1 MYQAM
6 TWDYAAHPARCC
18 GPAPHQEGVAWDS
31 GARFATGHIVGPL
44 RFQLDP
50 LDPSSPN
57 QSPVVPYCFGRR
69 NPLMSADFFVAL
81 QACGI
86 DNLEAYPAELRE
98 AGDGKPLP
106 GAWVAVN
113 VVGLLSAADLEAS
126 TIASRRRG
134 CEVVFDR
141 LVIDADRARG
151 ARMFRLAE
159 DPTHVWVDA
168 PLRTQLATAGFPHLR
183 FWRPTQVVSL

>member
-6 TWDYAAHPARCC
+6 TWDYTAHPARCC
-18 GPAPHQEGVAWDS
+18 GPARHQERFTWDA
-31 GARFATGHIVGPL
+31 GGRLAAGRMVDPL

-50 LDPSSPN
+50 LDAASPN
-57 QSPVVPYCFGRR
+57 QGPVVPYFFGRR
-69 NPLMSADFFVAL
+69 NPLMSADFFAAL
-81 QACGI
+81 QAYGV
-86 DNLEAYPAELRE
+86 DNLEAHPVELCE
-98 AGDGKPLP
+98 AGDGKQLP

-126 TIASRRRG
+126 TIASRRGGR
-134 CEVVFDR
+134 EVVFDR
-141 LVIDADRARG
+141 MVIDADRARG

-168 PLRTQLATAGFPHLR
+168 PLRTQLASAGFTHLR
-183 FWRPTQVVSL
+183 FWRPTQVASL